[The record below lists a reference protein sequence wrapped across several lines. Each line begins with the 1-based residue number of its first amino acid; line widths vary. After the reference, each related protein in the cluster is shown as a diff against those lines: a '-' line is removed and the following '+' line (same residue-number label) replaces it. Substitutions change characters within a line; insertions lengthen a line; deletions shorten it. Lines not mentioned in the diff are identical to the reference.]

1 MDYLLLFFFC
11 SVLIL
16 VWGNEL
22 SFTVILFFQKE
33 SLQSIFV
40 FRLKGGGMGSGL
52 GPSMAPLPTGMSL
65 MQRPS
70 SSSDHHLSPS
80 GHLTPTGM

>member
-1 MDYLLLFFFC
+1 
-11 SVLIL
+11 
-16 VWGNEL
+16 
-22 SFTVILFFQKE
+22 
-33 SLQSIFV
+33 
-40 FRLKGGGMGSGL
+40 MGSGL